1 MDHKHNS
8 WLRPFAIALA
18 VFIGWAAISVL
29 FYSERP
35 DDPPIIVS
43 LLSQ

>member
-1 MDHKHNS
+1 MN
-8 WLRPFAIALA
+8 RIVAIALA
-18 VFIGWAAISVL
+18 VFLGWAAISVL

-43 LLSQ
+43 LLSE